1 MELRNVIIEVRKH
14 IDFIEGI
21 LDNLE
26 KEQKGQEEQEIDITR
41 IEQFARQSA
50 FKLHFLRV
58 YDEDVAVK
66 YCTLLASY
74 VRFAGSME
82 KKVKQYYFL
91 SRILYSV
98 NSSKGLEEVITGAE
112 LAGIKDFEII
122 MQELKNDIKLF
133 LFDILLMISLDGNI
147 DEKQLSYFCETLAY
161 TDMDRNDLE
170 CLCNVCSCVLSGD
183 EYELYYYAYGF
194 PIVKLSCYLPNPI
207 KGEVVI
213 SLDELKKAK
222 EMDVMVTGANIQ
234 NMELDLDTYG
244 KKHLRFFNCKF
255 ENVSS
260 IRGIKTEVVF
270 EGCYFVDCKKEY
282 ELPEPSPSG
291 LTTTY
296 YANEKNEYAL
306 FSFVNADFVSCSF
319 KRCSHINHNVATIL
333 LKMDSGKIEDC
344 NFMSCSVGS
353 SGGRIAGKNGSMI
366 CEYGALIYVDKVSV
380 INTKY
385 QNCIVKGNGRKS
397 LSLRSNVIRIFASD
411 CQYLNLIYCNGG
423 NIKGCEFLWCEC
435 SGLSRD
441 SMKRYNYLINSI
453 GALERNNKFIECT
466 ASSNTG
472 TAKWEI

>member
-1 MELRNVIIEVRKH
+1 
-14 IDFIEGI
+14 
-21 LDNLE
+21 
-26 KEQKGQEEQEIDITR
+26 
-41 IEQFARQSA
+41 
-50 FKLHFLRV
+50 
-58 YDEDVAVK
+58 
-66 YCTLLASY
+66 
-74 VRFAGSME
+74 
-82 KKVKQYYFL
+82 
-91 SRILYSV
+91 
-98 NSSKGLEEVITGAE
+98 
-112 LAGIKDFEII
+112 
-122 MQELKNDIKLF
+122 
-133 LFDILLMISLDGNI
+133 MISLDGNI

-282 ELPEPSPSG
+282 ELHGSYVRDEFASIDKG
-291 LTTTY
+291 Y
-296 YANEKNEYAL
+296 EYAL
-306 FSFVNADFVSCSF
+306 FSFENADFASCSF
-319 KRCSHINHNVATIL
+319 ERCSHINHDVATIL
-333 LKMDSGKIEDC
+333 LKVGSGKIEDC
-344 NFMSCSVGS
+344 NFISCSVGS
-353 SGGRIAGKNGSMI
+353 NSIVKGKYSNYEY
-366 CEYGALIYVDKVSV
+366 EYGALIYVDKVS
-380 INTKY
+380 IIDAKY
-385 QNCIVKGNGRKS
+385 KNCSVKGNGSMCGSIMWKQCVAPEYQ
-397 LSLRSNVIRIFASD
+397 N
-411 CQYLNLIYCNGG
+411 LNLVYCNGG